1 MTTCEAIFL
10 GIVQGLTEFLPVS
23 SSGHLVLFQRLFG
36 IEEGALIF
44 DVAVH
49 VATVAALLT
58 VFRRDIWTMIRQ
70 PFSRLTLLVIAGIIP
85 TGIIGILFKD
95 IFEEMFSSGASL
107 GAGFLITGAVLWWA
121 ETARTH
127 DKDVE
132 HMSYLDAVFIGTL
145 QGIAIIPA
153 VSRSG
158 MTIAGALL
166 RGLDRQFAARFSFLL
181 SIPAILGAAVVKT
194 KPLIEMVRAGTGVGM
209 TELVLGMISAALFG
223 YAAIRFMLWVIEK
236 KSLRGFSWYVWI
248 LGTLILVDQF
258 FFHGFFW

>member
-1 MTTCEAIFL
+1 MTSWEAVFL
-10 GIVQGLTEFLPVS
+10 GIIQGLTEFLPVS
-23 SSGHLVLFQRLFG
+23 SSGHLVLFQKLLG

-58 VFRRDIWTMIRQ
+58 VFWRDIWSMIRK
-70 PFSRLTLLVIAGIIP
+70 PFSRLTLLVVVGTIP
-85 TGIIGILFKD
+85 TGLIGVLFKD

-107 GAGFLITGAVLWWA
+107 GIGFLITGAVLWWG
-121 ETARTH
+121 ETTRAH
-127 DKDVE
+127 DKGAE
-132 HMSYLDAVFIGTL
+132 RMRFADALFVGTL

-166 RGLDRQFAARFSFLL
+166 RGLKREFAARFSFLL

-194 KPLIEMVRAGTGVGM
+194 KPLIEMVRAGTGIGT
-209 TELVLGMISAALFG
+209 TELVLGISSAAIFG

-236 KSLRGFSWYVWI
+236 KSLRGFSWYVWA
-248 LGTLILVDQF
+248 LGVLILADQF
-258 FFHGFFW
+258 FFHGYF

>member
-1 MTTCEAIFL
+1 MTSWEAIFL

-49 VATVAALLT
+49 VATVAALFT
-58 VFRRDIWTMIRQ
+58 VFWRDIWTMIRQ
-70 PFSRLTLLVIAGIIP
+70 PFSRLTLLVIAGTIP
-85 TGIIGILFKD
+85 TGLLGVLFKD
-95 IFEEMFSSGASL
+95 SFEEMFHSGASL

-121 ETARTH
+121 ETTRAH
-127 DKDVE
+127 DKDIE
-132 HMSYLDAVFIGTL
+132 HMSYVDAVFVGTL

-166 RGLDRQFAARFSFLL
+166 RGLNREFAARFSFLL

-194 KPLIEMVRAGTGVGM
+194 NPLMAMVKAGTGIGT

-236 KSLRGFSWYVWI
+236 KSLRGFSWYVWT
-248 LGTLILVDQF
+248 LGILILADQL
-258 FFHGFFW
+258 FFHAFF

>member
-1 MTTCEAIFL
+1 MTSWEAIFL
-10 GIVQGLTEFLPVS
+10 GIIQGLTEFLPVS

-49 VATVAALLT
+49 VATVTALLA

-70 PFSRLTLLVIAGIIP
+70 PFSRLTLLVIAGTIP
-85 TGIIGILFKD
+85 TGILGLLFKD
-95 IFEEMFSSGASL
+95 FFEEMFSSGASL

-121 ETARTH
+121 ETTRAH

-132 HMSYLDAVFIGTL
+132 GMTYLDAVFIGTL

-166 RGLDRQFAARFSFLL
+166 RGLNRKLAARFSFLL

-194 KPLIEMVRAGTGVGM
+194 KPLIAMVKAGTGVGM
-209 TELVLGMISAALFG
+209 TELVLGMLFAALFG

-236 KSLRGFSWYVWI
+236 KSLHGFSWYVWT
-248 LGTLILVDQF
+248 LGVLILADQF
-258 FFHGFFW
+258 FFHGFF